1 MTPFFS
7 KGKTVFREW
16 ELKYTENTTFSIT
29 STYRKLKY
37 NFQMNKAFNIN
48 PLRESQNLNTVY
60 YIHAYFCKTF
70 GNCNSTC
77 MNSKQ
82 IIFVIYMKKEFE
94 NISVKACWSD
104 IKGPLFVLVNIL
116 TITRQLFTELQ
127 LINFI
132 ISWNHFRYNTLVN
145 NNKSLLI
152 DFVMQL

>member
-1 MTPFFS
+1 MRI
-7 KGKTVFREW
+7 KIHW
-16 ELKYTENTTFSIT
+16 KYYILN
-29 STYRKLKY
+29 
-37 NFQMNKAFNIN
+37 NFNIQKVKIQF
-48 PLRESQNLNTVY
+48 PDEQSIQYKSLKGESKFKYSIIYTQYT
-60 YIHAYFCKTF
+60 YFCKTF

-82 IIFVIYMKKEFE
+82 TIFVIYIKKEFE
-94 NISVKACWSD
+94 NISVKACSSD
-104 IKGPLFVLVNIL
+104 TKGPLFVLVNIL